1 MKWHKFKKCLPLPD
15 TVVIVHV
22 SEYDYVI
29 GTLVAISGERL
40 DEFSILPHSDNG
52 YCVEVKDCK
61 AWAIFN
67 KRSPWEGKK

>member
-1 MKWHKFKKCLPLPD
+1 M
-15 TVVIVHV
+15 HV